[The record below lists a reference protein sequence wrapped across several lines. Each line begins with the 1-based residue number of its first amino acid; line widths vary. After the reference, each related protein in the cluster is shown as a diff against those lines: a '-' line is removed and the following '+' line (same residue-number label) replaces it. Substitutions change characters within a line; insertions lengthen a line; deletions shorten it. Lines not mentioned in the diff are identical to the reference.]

1 MFYCF
6 RALQLSRLK
15 KLYSKI
21 SSKWIK
27 HKRRISCENIKKDF
41 VSFEIFKNERCMP
54 QRYKALKY
62 II

>member
-1 MFYCF
+1 MLHCL
-6 RALQLSRLK
+6 RAMQLSRFK

-27 HKRRISCENIKKDF
+27 HKRRISCQNIEKDF

-54 QRYKALKY
+54 QRYKTLEY
-62 II
+62 TI